1 MLKNGQN
8 LCSIRLKKKRTLNR
22 GSELIWIQSR
32 SAYLRCTKLVELFET
47 TVFAVEP
54 YLRWKFRC
62 FQEQVPRL
70 RKRSLTVGNRR

>member
-8 LCSIRLKKKRTLNR
+8 FCSIRLKKKRTLNC
-22 GSELIWIQSR
+22 GSEVIWIQSR
-32 SAYLRCTKLVELFET
+32 SAYLRGTKLGELFET

-62 FQEQVPRL
+62 LQEQVPRL
-70 RKRSLTVGNRR
+70 RKRSLTEGNR

>member
-8 LCSIRLKKKRTLNR
+8 FCSIRLKKKRTLKC
-22 GSELIWIQSR
+22 GSELIWSQSR

-54 YLRWKFRC
+54 YLRWKFRY

-70 RKRSLTVGNRR
+70 TKRSLTEGNR